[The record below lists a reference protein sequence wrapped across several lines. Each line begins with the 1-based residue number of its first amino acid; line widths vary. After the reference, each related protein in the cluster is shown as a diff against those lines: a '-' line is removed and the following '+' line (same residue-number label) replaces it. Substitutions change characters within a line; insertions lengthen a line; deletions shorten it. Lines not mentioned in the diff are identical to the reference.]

1 MLRSGQDVCDDRR
14 WAFISHDLEAPR
26 LLRNIELGGQGGLR
40 LGHRLLSMG
49 VYFAHTGSEKL
60 LVGYVKGDRN
70 ATNMLGGRL
79 RSAGGIC
86 GESGDHGGKR
96 KGRGEKGG
104 RQVRGCNGGCVTV
117 EEERPDGRGRR
128 NGAKRGKGTEEG
140 TGDRKQGSMPSTRRP
155 G

>member
-60 LVGYVKGDRN
+60 LVGYVKGGRN

-86 GESGDHGGKR
+86 EITHV
-96 KGRGEKGG
+96 
-104 RQVRGCNGGCVTV
+104 VRAHARTQGQRTV
-117 EEERPDGRGRR
+117 P
-128 NGAKRGKGTEEG
+128 KKY
-140 TGDRKQGSMPSTRRP
+140 
-155 G
+155 